1 MQKSEKAKLMCRIQA
16 LGFAVTEAS
25 EYLDSHPTC
34 AEALEYFD
42 KHNKEYKQ
50 AVKEYEEAFGPITAS
65 SAGSDRKWKWVTE
78 PFPWEG
84 EDE

>member
-1 MQKSEKAKLMCRIQA
+1 MEKSEKSKLMCRIQA
-16 LGFAVTEAS
+16 LSFVLVEAT

-34 AEALEYFD
+34 KEALEYFD
-42 KHNKEYKQ
+42 KHNKEYKE
-50 AVKEYEEAFGPITAS
+50 AVAEYEEHFGPITVS
-65 SAGSDRKWKWVTE
+65 SAGSQRKWKWVTE